1 MSIVIIC
8 PFLAIWVLWVV
19 RWHAIMLELILI
31 HKGGL
36 PMLLELVLWVVMM
49 PLILIMMMLL
59 LKLGW
64 FVSMMLVSHFW
75 RRLWGIIL
83 ILNKLVFLVPML
95 KVPLEVP
102 GAAAHR

>member
-1 MSIVIIC
+1 
-8 PFLAIWVLWVV
+8 
-19 RWHAIMLELILI
+19 MLELILI

-36 PMLLELVLWVVMM
+36 PMLLELVLSVVMM

-75 RRLWGIIL
+75 RRL
-83 ILNKLVFLVPML
+83 
-95 KVPLEVP
+95 
-102 GAAAHR
+102 